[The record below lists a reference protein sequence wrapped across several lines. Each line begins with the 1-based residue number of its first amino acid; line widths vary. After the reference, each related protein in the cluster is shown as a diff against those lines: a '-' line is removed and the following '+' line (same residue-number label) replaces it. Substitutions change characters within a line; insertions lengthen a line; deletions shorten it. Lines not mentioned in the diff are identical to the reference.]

1 MIRGRKII
9 DLCLVATDSRPKL
22 LLTVCF
28 LLLPFLLSAA
38 AADSI
43 VTPKQHELSLPSY
56 IKLGGYGLLTY
67 RHREGSKHHDF
78 RPRIVYLS
86 AGGQILP
93 RFRYYVLVDL
103 VRPRLYEYYGEWTF
117 SEGFGLRLGQQRITF
132 CFENQISISLLES
145 IENSPTVA
153 ALAGRAQ
160 DVALNSSGHDIGLH
174 AFGYLLKRRLHYRA
188 GFFQGAGMNSPENNE
203 RKDFAA
209 LLSFETLPGLRLGG
223 SLYLGEAVYALNGAE
238 TASHIRNRWAVG
250 FLYEGKHFEARSEY
264 IIGRDAATR
273 KDGIYAMALYHFLPQ
288 RLRAFAKVDC
298 FRPDSS
304 SPNALLTGVLGT
316 NYSFASRC
324 RFQLNYLIEMQQA
337 VFPGQIAGNSILA
350 QLQIGF

>member
-1 MIRGRKII
+1 MIRGKII
-9 DLCLVATDSRPKL
+9 DVCPAATDSRSKL
-22 LLTVCF
+22 LLVACF

-43 VTPKQHELSLPSY
+43 VAAKRHELRLPSY
-56 IKLGGYGLLTY
+56 MKLGGYGLLTY
-67 RHREGSKHHDF
+67 RHREGSKYHDF
-78 RPRIVYLS
+78 RPRIVFLS

-93 RFRYYVLVDL
+93 RFRYYILVDL

-117 SEGFGLRLGQQRITF
+117 SEGFGLRLGQQRVTF
-132 CFENQISISLLES
+132 CFENQISLSLLES

-160 DVALNSSGHDIGLH
+160 DVALKSSGRDIGVH
-174 AFGYLLKRRLHYRA
+174 AFGYLLKRRLHYRV
-188 GFFQGAGMNSPENNE
+188 GFFQGAGMNNPENNE

-209 LLSFETLPGLRLGG
+209 LLSLEAFPGLRLGG

-238 TASHIRNRWAVG
+238 AAGYIRNRWAVG
-250 FLYEGKHFEARSEY
+250 FLYEGKRFEARSEY
-264 IIGRDAATR
+264 LRGRDADTW

-304 SPNALLTGVLGT
+304 SPNMLFTGILGA

-337 VFPGQIAGNSILA
+337 VFPGRIAGNTLLA